1 MVFFMTGLD
10 GCTVVLSQA
19 AWRPGNTLLPP
30 PSFPITHPSALVLS
44 SSPGLFTA
52 LTCDWDRSL
61 PSFRQYRTS
70 PALSWWLS
78 RTLQSLLWKHTSQEK
93 RALSHRVYRME
104 HNRGEVGRTS
114 CIALWTG
121 SVCFTSLALCLCVKW
136 VPSHSLGR
144 MENER
149 LAVWWTFA
157 LTSSL
162 SPSHTDPLL
171 SLIIQS
177 LLSFALPRGYSE
189 SKRYFLNS

>member
-1 MVFFMTGLD
+1 MYSVMNWK
-10 GCTVVLSQA
+10 CVL
-19 AWRPGNTLLPP
+19 
-30 PSFPITHPSALVLS
+30 HLS
-44 SSPGLFTA
+44 GPL
-52 LTCDWDRSL
+52 
-61 PSFRQYRTS
+61 
-70 PALSWWLS
+70 
-78 RTLQSLLWKHTSQEK
+78 
-93 RALSHRVYRME
+93 
-104 HNRGEVGRTS
+104 
-114 CIALWTG
+114 
-121 SVCFTSLALCLCVKW
+121 SVCEVCA
-136 VPSHSLGR
+136 SHSLGR